1 MQQSISAYFW
11 ASNAVCRQ
19 QTQHTNELQYAVAH
33 APWHNNSP
41 FDLCVLCYCC
51 VLFQVPCARLI
62 EVGEEMKR
70 YKPEFDGLDEEKL
83 KQFVQD
89 YTDGK
94 VKVSTV
100 LVQVIQ

>member
-1 MQQSISAYFW
+1 MPATHTHTHTSSAP
-11 ASNAVCRQ
+11 R
-19 QTQHTNELQYAVAH
+19 
-33 APWHNNSP
+33 HNNSP
-41 FDLCVLCYCC
+41 FDLYCC
-51 VLFQVPCARLI
+51 VLLQVPCARLI

-100 LVQVIQ
+100 LVQVL

>member
-1 MQQSISAYFW
+1 MLYAG
-11 ASNAVCRQ
+11 NRHTHKRTTVCRGS
-19 QTQHTNELQYAVAH
+19 

-100 LVQVIQ
+100 LVHYQQ